1 MTGLISVAGST
12 PSDEGFELTSGRFDS
27 QGQNVGTSYLTK
39 TFATAGNQKTWTLS
53 VWLKKSVV
61 NGWQQNIICPTG
73 SPESQLGFN
82 GDYLHMYEGGS
93 VFNLRT
99 MEVFRDPSAWYHIVV
114 AVDTTQ
120 ITEANRIKMYSNNR
134 LITVFNSPSEDNYPA
149 QNTLLKWNGAVEHA
163 ISKYGHTTGAYFVG
177 YMAEFFWID

>member
-12 PSDEGFELTSGRFDS
+12 PSDTGFELKSVRYDGPGS
-27 QGQNVGTSYLTK
+27 NNGTSYLTK
-39 TFATAGNQKTWTLS
+39 TFPAGGNQKIWTLS
-53 VWLKKSVV
+53 VWVKKSGV
-61 NGWQQNIICPTG
+61 NVGQQNIICPTG
-73 SPESQLGFN
+73 TPESQLGFN

-114 AVDTTQ
+114 AVDTTEA
-120 ITEANRIKMYSNNR
+120 IEANRIKMYSNNR

-149 QNTLLKWNGAVEHA
+149 QDTSLKWNAAVEHA
-163 ISKYGHTTGAYFVG
+163 ISKYGHTIWSIFCRLHG
-177 YMAEFFWID
+177 